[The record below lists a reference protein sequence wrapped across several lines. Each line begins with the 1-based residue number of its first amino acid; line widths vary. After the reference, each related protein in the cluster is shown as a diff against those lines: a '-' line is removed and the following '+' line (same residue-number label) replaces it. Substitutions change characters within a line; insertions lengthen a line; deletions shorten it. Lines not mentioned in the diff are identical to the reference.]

1 MTSMNKEKRIDWIC
15 RILITIQLILVITG
29 YISLL
34 QTKYQ
39 LESPL
44 IPQSLVYE
52 ISYPNLA
59 ASLIT
64 SGFMIMTLWLY
75 FLNKRVPAIWVAA
88 SSLLLYE
95 IWVVLFLK

>member
-1 MTSMNKEKRIDWIC
+1 MNKEKRIDWIC

-52 ISYPNLA
+52 ISYPNLI

-75 FLNKRVPAIWVAA
+75 FLNKRVLTIWVAA

>member
-52 ISYPNLA
+52 ISYPNLI

-64 SGFMIMTLWLY
+64 SGFMIMALWLY
-75 FLNKRVPAIWVAA
+75 FLNKRVLTIWVAA

>member
-52 ISYPNLA
+52 ISYPNLI

-75 FLNKRVPAIWVAA
+75 FLNKRVLTIWVAA